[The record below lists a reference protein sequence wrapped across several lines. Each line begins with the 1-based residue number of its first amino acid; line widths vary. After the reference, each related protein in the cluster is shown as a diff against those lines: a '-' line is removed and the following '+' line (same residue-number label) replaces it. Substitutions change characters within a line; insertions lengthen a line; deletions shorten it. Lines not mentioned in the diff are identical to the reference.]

1 MAMFELLFALFAL
14 GPTLSVQD
22 TVIPVGAGDRLF
34 LGELSGNL
42 VIEAWDRDEIRA
54 EAEDEEALL
63 FLVSRA
69 GSRIELGARD
79 RKERRRSED
88 LRLWVPSWMD
98 LEVSGRELDVSV
110 RGLDGRVTVRTL
122 EGDVTLEGLRGRVE
136 VSVVEGEIVAR
147 RLLGSARLKTGE
159 DEITLSE
166 CSAEISLET
175 ISGDVEIRGSG
186 SPSVEIRTTDGDV
199 DFTGRLVPG
208 GSYEFHSHGGDLT
221 LTLERPVDADVTVL
235 VYEGDFRSDFPVR
248 TRGFRSGQD
257 MRFTIGEGGARVL
270 LNAFDGEVV
279 LRRAG
284 GGAEGPD
291 ASSRERA
298 SPHEA
303 GRR

>member
-1 MAMFELLFALFAL
+1 MFELLLAVLAL
-14 GPTLSVQD
+14 GPALSVQD
-22 TVIPVGAGDRLF
+22 TIIPVGAGDRLF

-42 VIEAWDRDEIRA
+42 EVEAWSRDEIRA

-69 GSRIELGARD
+69 GSRIELIPRD

-98 LEVSGRELDVSV
+98 LEISGRELDVSV
-110 RGLDGRVTVRTL
+110 HGVGGRVMVRNL
-122 EGDVTLEGLRGRVE
+122 EGDVTLEDLPGRVE

-147 RLLGSARLKTGE
+147 RLRGSARLKTGE

-166 CSAEISLET
+166 CTAELTLET
-175 ISGDVEIRGSG
+175 ISGDVDIRRSG
-186 SPSVEIRTTDGDV
+186 SPVVGIRTTDGDV
-199 DFTGRLVPG
+199 DFNGRLIPDG
-208 GSYEFHSHGGDLT
+208 AYEFHSHGGDLT
-221 LTLERPVDADVTVL
+221 LSLEAPVDADVTVL
-235 VYEGDFRSDFPVR
+235 AYEGDFRSDFPVR
-248 TRGFRSGQD
+248 TRGFRSGQE
-257 MRFTIGEGGARVL
+257 MRFTIGEGGSRVL

-284 GGAEGPD
+284 GGGSDSTSLERL
-291 ASSRERA
+291 SS
-298 SPHEA
+298 PWA